1 MKEFSIIIGLILSSI
16 VVGQNKN
23 IYFGGGCFW
32 CVEVVF
38 DDLKGV
44 EEAESGYAG
53 GRTWNPTYKEIS
65 YGDTG
70 HAEVVKVTYDPSV
83 ISLDQ
88 LLEVFW
94 YMHDPTTLNRQ
105 GADIGTQYRSIVLYE
120 EDKEKEIIEK
130 SKAKWEQSG
139 IWDGNY
145 TTEITKLKKYYPA
158 EEYHQNYYQN
168 NTSQPYCSYTIA
180 PKIEKFRKRFKNW
193 LK

>member
-70 HAEVVKVTYDPSV
+70 HAEVVKVTYDSSV

-105 GADIGTQYRSIVLYE
+105 GADVGTQYRSIVLYE
-120 EDKEKEIIEK
+120 EDKEKGIIEK

>member
-1 MKEFSIIIGLILSSI
+1 MKKISLTIALIISSI
-16 VVGQNKN
+16 VTGQNRN

-44 EEAESGYAG
+44 EKAESGYAG
-53 GRTWNPTYKEIS
+53 GKTWNPTYKEIS
-65 YGDTG
+65 YGNTE
-70 HAEVVKVTYDPSV
+70 HAEVVKVTYDPSL
-83 ISLDQ
+83 ISLNQ

-105 GADIGTQYRSIVLYE
+105 GADVGTQYRSIVLYE
-120 EDKEKEIIEK
+120 KDEEKEIIEK
-130 SKAKWEQSG
+130 SKVQWEQLD
-139 IWDGNY
+139 IWKGNY

-158 EEYHQNYYQN
+158 EEYHQNYYQKN
-168 NTSQPYCSYTIA
+168 SNQPYCSYTIA
-180 PKIEKFRKRFKNW
+180 PKIEKFKKRFKKW